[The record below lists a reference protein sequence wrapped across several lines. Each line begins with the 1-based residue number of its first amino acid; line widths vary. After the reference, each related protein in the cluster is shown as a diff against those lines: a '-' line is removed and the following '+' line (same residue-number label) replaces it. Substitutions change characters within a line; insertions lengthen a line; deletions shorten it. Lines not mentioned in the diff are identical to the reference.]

1 MCDVY
6 AGVEP
11 HAYTKASRS
20 LRLHG
25 HVTSLSLE
33 NRFWDILEK
42 MAVKEDVSVATFVTT
57 LHDEVVQR
65 YGEAKNFTSLLR
77 VACTTFLMSQ
87 ALAVNHDLSLQS
99 GAEKSV
105 VTQEHQDHQQPA
117 LAS

>member
-6 AGVEP
+6 AGVKP
-11 HAYTKASRS
+11 QAYTKTLRS

-33 NRFWDILEK
+33 NRFWETLEK
-42 MAVKEDVSVATFVTT
+42 MAIQEGVSVATFITT
-57 LHDEVVQR
+57 LYDEVVQR

-77 VACTTFLMSQ
+77 VACTTYLMNQ
-87 ALAVNHDLSLQS
+87 LQVVDS
-99 GAEKSV
+99 SASVTPTTSAES
-105 VTQEHQDHQQPA
+105 TEHQKHQPIT